1 MKKYL
6 FIIPVVF
13 LSLLLFNCETG
24 SKYDLPSQVEGIIT
38 DEQLDQLKEHG
49 LPINEGLN
57 PPNIE
62 GIYLAD
68 TLICTYDSGGDFE
81 GTLIKDYYYK
91 IENQTDQNTVTFSY
105 MTWDGSSEALG
116 KGSFISG
123 SDQNFTLFVE
133 VEGTSYGDPDI
144 NFKQVKVY
152 SGTFTTEGI
161 AYWNYGFILTYKS
174 DDPGGRLMD
183 VNDHRIIDEQ
193 DDLASNATWPEL

>member
-24 SKYDLPSQVEGIIT
+24 SKYDLPSQVQDIIT
-38 DEQLDQLKEHG
+38 DEQLDQLKENG
-49 LPINEGLN
+49 LAINEGLN

-62 GIYLAD
+62 GIYVGD
-68 TLICTYDSGGDFE
+68 SLICTYDSDGDWE
-81 GTLIKDYYYK
+81 GRTAGPYYYR
-91 IENQTDQNTVTFSY
+91 IENQTVQNTVTFSY
-105 MTWDGSSEALG
+105 RTGSGSDEALG

-144 NFKQVKVY
+144 NYKQVKVY

-161 AYWNYGFILTYKS
+161 AYWLYGFILTYKS
-174 DDPGGRLMD
+174 DDPEGRWMD
-183 VNDHRIIDEQ
+183 VNDFRIFDEQ
-193 DDLASNATWPEL
+193 DDLAANAAWPE